1 MYNPYTRY
9 SQRGIENK
17 KEYRQKL
24 LSISVRDE
32 MEEWTRSNRSA
43 FWQNIC
49 TESESTAKALPE
61 WLKQIEEDYGQKG
74 NREDAHKGEEDN
86 VYRRLMSN
94 EHINQ

>member
-1 MYNPYTRY
+1 
-9 SQRGIENK
+9 
-17 KEYRQKL
+17 
-24 LSISVRDE
+24 
-32 MEEWTRSNRSA
+32 MEEWTRSNTNRSA